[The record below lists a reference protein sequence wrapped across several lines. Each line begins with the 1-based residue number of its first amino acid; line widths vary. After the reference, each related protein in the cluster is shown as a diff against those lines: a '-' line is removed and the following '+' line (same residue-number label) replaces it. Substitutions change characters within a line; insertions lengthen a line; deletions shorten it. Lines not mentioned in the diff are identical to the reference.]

1 MILFHLEKA
10 RTAVQNNQENKNIF
24 DVKTIAAVALI
35 MLTWFGWQKYMEN
48 RYPDLYKAQQ
58 EGQPAADKQQ
68 AEKQGLKS
76 TENTQAINEAKQ
88 EEGKIAPAQ
97 KHISRP
103 EQVLSYE
110 DNWISFKI
118 SSNGMGIREIY
129 AKEYKDR
136 EGNVKR
142 IDSENIKSGL
152 YETSLIGQLQ
162 AIPFELKKVGNA
174 EFIGTADVNG
184 MKIIRTL
191 TVDSQRYMIQS
202 KIRVEGN
209 LSQFIGIN
217 TKIPQ
222 FLMPAQSSGFLLP
235 SFDHQEFFV
244 KADGKEDRF
253 VVDPAVEEVKAWT
266 KATVVSLGSQ
276 YFVAALVDRSGVI
289 PDFKAFVK
297 VKEEIAEGILS
308 HTTLEKDKPFEVAMD
323 FYAGPKSHDILKS
336 IDPVLSDVINYGMF
350 ASIAKIILKML
361 QVFHNWLG
369 NWGFAIILLTCVV
382 RILVF
387 PFNLMSYK
395 SMKAM
400 QVIQPKLNA
409 IREKYKNDTQ
419 KLNQE
424 TMSLM
429 RENKVNPLG
438 GCLPVLLQL
447 PIFLALYQVLGQSV
461 ELYQAPFIFWIT
473 DLSLKDH
480 YYVLPVLMGITMFL
494 QQKLTPTTMDPMQAK
509 IMMFMPILFAFLM
522 ISLPSG
528 LTLYIFVSALFG
540 VGQQVYFLKYA
551 KI

>member
-1 MILFHLEKA
+1 MGPLDTIRFHQEKA
-10 RTAVQNNQENKNIF
+10 RTAVQNKDNKNIF
-24 DVKTIAAVALI
+24 DMKTIAAVALI
-35 MLTWFGWQKYMEN
+35 MLTWFGWQKYMET

-58 EGQPAADKQQ
+58 ETGQQ
-68 AEKQGLKS
+68 ASEQGLQS
-76 TENTQAINEAKQ
+76 TENTQAINEAK
-88 EEGKIAPAQ
+88 KDDPAVAVPTKQ
-97 KHISRP
+97 TVLKP
-103 EQVLSYE
+103 EHTVSYE
-110 DNWISFKI
+110 STWISFKI

-152 YETSLIGQLQ
+152 YETSLIGQLH
-162 AIPFELKKVGNA
+162 AIPFELKKVGDA
-174 EFIGTADVNG
+174 EFIGTANVNG
-184 MKIIRTL
+184 IRITRTL

-202 KIRVEGN
+202 KIRVDGD
-209 LSQFIGIN
+209 LSNFIGIN

-222 FLMPAQSSGFLLP
+222 FLMPKQSSSFFLP

-266 KATVVSLGSQ
+266 KTTVASLGSQ

-297 VKEEIAEGILS
+297 VKEHLAEGILT

-350 ASIAKIILKML
+350 SSIAKYILKML
-361 QVFHNWLG
+361 QLFFSWTG
-369 NWGFAIILLTCVV
+369 NWGFAIIMLTCVV

-461 ELYQAPFIFWIT
+461 ELYQAPFIGWIT

-494 QQKLTPTTMDPMQAK
+494 QQKLTPTTMDPMQTK
-509 IMMFMPILFAFLM
+509 IMMFMPIVFAFLM

-540 VGQQVYFLKYA
+540 VGQQLYFLKYA

>member
-1 MILFHLEKA
+1 M
-10 RTAVQNNQENKNIF
+10 QNNKQGNKNFF
-24 DVKTIAAVALI
+24 DGKTIAAVAVI
-35 MLTWFGWQKYMEN
+35 MLTWFGWQKYMETK
-48 RYPDLYKAQQ
+48 YPDFYKQDQ
-58 EGQPAADKQQ
+58 SQKQAAD
-68 AEKQGLKS
+68 EQGLKS
-76 TENTQAINEAKQ
+76 TENTQAINEAKKD
-88 EEGKIAPAQ
+88 EGAVAPAFT
-97 KHISRP
+97 KPSTKP
-103 EQVLSYE
+103 EQLLSYE
-110 DNWISFKI
+110 DNWISFKV

-162 AIPFELKKVGNA
+162 AIPFDLKKVGNA
-174 EFIGTADVNG
+174 EFIGTADING
-184 MKIIRTL
+184 MRIIRTL
-191 TVDSQRYMIQS
+191 TVDSGRYVIQS
-202 KIRVEGN
+202 KIRIEGN

-217 TKIPQ
+217 TKITQ
-222 FLMPAQSSGFLLP
+222 FLMPKQSSGFLLP

-253 VVDPAVEEVKAWT
+253 VVDPTVEEVKAWT
-266 KATVVSLGSQ
+266 KASVVSLGSQ

-297 VKEEIAEGILS
+297 TKEEVAEGVLT
-308 HTTLEKDKPFEVAMD
+308 HQTLEKDKPFEVGMD

-350 ASIAKIILKML
+350 SAIAKIILKML
-361 QVFHNWLG
+361 QLFYSWLG

-400 QVIQPKLNA
+400 QVIQPKINA
-409 IREKYKNDTQ
+409 LREKYKNDTQ

-424 TMSLM
+424 MMGMM
-429 RENKVNPLG
+429 REHKVNPLG

-480 YYVLPVLMGITMFL
+480 YYVLPILMGITMFA

-509 IMMFMPILFAFLM
+509 VMMFMPILFAFLM

-540 VGQQVYFLKYA
+540 VGQQLYFLKYA